1 VDIIRAFI
9 RSGAISIDAALRGA
23 ESGRGTGIEETVVPI
38 GVVALMALGSPPVP
52 HSILY
57 SGGKNV
63 LKPWIRF
70 GLPAK
75 SVETL
80 SITPGVSMLKGKHK
94 QAFLENR
101 GHSTYAPLLK
111 SFMMSIKRL

>member
-1 VDIIRAFI
+1 VPFPLT
-9 RSGAISIDAALRGA
+9 AALRGA

-38 GVVALMALGSPPVP
+38 GVVTLMALGSPPVP

-57 SGGKNV
+57 PGGKNV

-80 SITPGVSMLKGKHK
+80 SITPGVSMLKESISRLFWKTEGIV
-94 QAFLENR
+94 LTL
-101 GHSTYAPLLK
+101 HS
-111 SFMMSIKRL
+111 